1 MGEILQES
9 EKYIIQWWDLDDNKR
24 GFQTC
29 MDYED
34 AVQRIKQYKQND
46 KLWGDHFKYRIVKE
60 ITRQEVVYDKYENQ
74 D

>member
-1 MGEILQES
+1 MGEMLQES
-9 EKYIIQWWDLDDNKR
+9 EKYIIQWWGLADNKR

-34 AVQRIKQYKQND
+34 AVPRIKQYKQND

-60 ITRQEVVYDKYENQ
+60 ITRQEVVYDEYENQ